1 MRCAIWNHLYK
12 LKNLKNT
19 HGGVSPLVKLQ
30 AIHAQFRF
38 TLAQVKIKPLWLK
51 SVCIILAQ
59 INYIIR
65 ILTVYFAKF

>member
-1 MRCAIWNHLYK
+1 ML
-12 LKNLKNT
+12 
-19 HGGVSPLVKLQ
+19 PLVKLQ
-30 AIHAQFRF
+30 ATYAQFRF